1 VLIAVIVGPGISSV
15 KKEVTICAGAKTVD
29 ALIVDVRVT
38 VGPAIWTI
46 LVETIVEAGK
56 TLVETDT
63 GKVLVDKIVVGGRD
77 FVTTAVE
84 VL

>member
-1 VLIAVIVGPGISSV
+1 MAVIVGPGISSV
-15 KKEVTICAGAKTVD
+15 KKEVTICAGAKTVE

-38 VGPAIWTI
+38 VGPATWTI
-46 LVETIVEAGK
+46 LVEAGK

-63 GKVLVDKIVVGGRD
+63 GKVLVDRIVVGGTD

>member
-1 VLIAVIVGPGISSV
+1 MIVGPGISSV
-15 KKEVTICAGAKTVD
+15 KKEVTICAGAKTVE
-29 ALIVDVRVT
+29 ALMDVRVT

-63 GKVLVDKIVVGGRD
+63 GKVLVDRIVVGGRD